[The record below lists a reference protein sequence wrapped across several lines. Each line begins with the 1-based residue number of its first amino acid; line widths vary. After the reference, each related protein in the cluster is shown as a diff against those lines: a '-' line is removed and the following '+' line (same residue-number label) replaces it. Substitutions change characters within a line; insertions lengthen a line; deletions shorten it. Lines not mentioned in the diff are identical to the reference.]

1 MIGHRA
7 SIRARRVGRE
17 WLLPLVQC
25 CPAGSRL
32 MVIVQSQAPISNLDK
47 GLVSLVSGRA
57 QIVLFCSADS
67 FLLKLY
73 YYFSSFIVLSF
84 RLLSSWLVCAASCVL
99 LWFVRSRPRSVGFVS
114 MVQLVSSIRSRLL
127 WRYSQAV
134 RAMLNVKCYFECWE
148 ITLLFT

>member
-1 MIGHRA
+1 
-7 SIRARRVGRE
+7 
-17 WLLPLVQC
+17 
-25 CPAGSRL
+25 
-32 MVIVQSQAPISNLDK
+32 MVIVQSQAPISGLDK

-134 RAMLNVKCYFECWE
+134 RAMLNVKCYFEC
-148 ITLLFT
+148 